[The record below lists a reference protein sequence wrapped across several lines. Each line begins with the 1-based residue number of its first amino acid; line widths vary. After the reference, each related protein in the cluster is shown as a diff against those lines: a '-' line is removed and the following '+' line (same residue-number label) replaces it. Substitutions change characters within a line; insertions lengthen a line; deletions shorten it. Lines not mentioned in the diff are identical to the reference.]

1 MIWIW
6 KSGVS
11 FVCASSCCFYVNE
24 ITLGAHLSDEIIA
37 LCSNVFQIAEKALDF
52 FFFCNNLINVHFILA
67 EAWYLHLI
75 NYLCN

>member
-6 KSGVS
+6 KSEVN

-37 LCSNVFQIAEKALDF
+37 LCNNVFQIAEKALDF
-52 FFFCNNLINVHFILA
+52 FCNNLINIHFILA
-67 EAWYLHLI
+67 VAWCLHLI